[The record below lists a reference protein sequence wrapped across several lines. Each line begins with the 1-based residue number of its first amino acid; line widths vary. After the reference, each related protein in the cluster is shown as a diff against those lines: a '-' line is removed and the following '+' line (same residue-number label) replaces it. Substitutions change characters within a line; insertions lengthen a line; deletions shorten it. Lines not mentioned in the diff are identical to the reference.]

1 MGRKR
6 RRDTWKSERR
16 PFGPAFLMINPAVN
30 CLNLKKVAVSRRLG
44 PAGDGPKGRRRA
56 PLSRGDPDRPN
67 EVRNGGV
74 DEARTRDLRR
84 DRPAF

>member
-1 MGRKR
+1 MAGS
-6 RRDTWKSERR
+6 T
-16 PFGPAFLMINPAVN
+16 
-30 CLNLKKVAVSRRLG
+30 RLG
-44 PAGDGPKGRRRA
+44 PAGDGPQGRRRA

-84 DRPAF
+84 DRQKSVPRKCLVLQQIYG